1 MNIRAFVS
9 ILNWLPQYKKSFLQ
23 KDLLAG
29 FTIGVMLIPQAM
41 AYASVAGLPP
51 VYGLYAAL
59 VPVLI
64 YVLLGTSMQLSV
76 GPVAMLSLLTATA
89 LSSFGALDMSTYI
102 NYAVLLSFMVGC
114 LQVMLGVF
122 RLGFLVNFL
131 SYPVISGFTSAA
143 AAIIGLTQLK
153 HLLGVQIERSS
164 NVIVIVRSLLEKIDQ
179 VNVLALGIG
188 LTAILLIVV
197 LKKIHTAIPVL
208 LVAMLFGILTV
219 TFFDLGTSLEIT
231 RDIPSALP
239 HFSVFRFDYAI
250 LNQLFPMA
258 VTIALVGY
266 MQSIAVAKSL
276 ESQRGDHVVNA
287 NQELKAL
294 GFSNMIGAF
303 FQSYPVSGGIAR
315 TAVNNE
321 AGAKTPMAS
330 LFSAVLIVCTLLFLT
345 PLFYN
350 LPNTILASIILVAV
364 YGLIDVKEALFLYK
378 SNRIDFWLLVATFCA
393 TLFLGIEKG
402 IAIGVTLSLI
412 MVIYRSTKPHVAVLA
427 RVPGTHFYRNID
439 RFESLVPCK
448 DVLIYRFDAQIYF
461 ANISYFKD
469 TLAALVARK
478 GTALKL
484 IIIHGE
490 SINNLDSSAI
500 RMLKEINKK
509 YTKMGIK
516 IVFTALKGPV
526 RDAMS
531 KGGIFNGTDFENC
544 YMGIQ
549 QAMNCYADSVQRSE
563 NNGRYGKYISQIND

>member
-1 MNIRAFVS
+1 MNIRAFFP
-9 ILNWLPQYKKSFLQ
+9 ILEWLPTYKKSSLR
-23 KDLLAG
+23 KDVIAG

-76 GPVAMLSLLTATA
+76 GPVAMVSLLTATA
-89 LSSFGALDMSTYI
+89 LSSFGTVDMATYI
-102 NYAVLLSFMVGC
+102 NYALLLSFMVGC
-114 LQVMLGVF
+114 LQLLLGLF

-153 HLLGVQIERSS
+153 HLFGVNVARSS
-164 NVIVIVRSLLEKIDQ
+164 NVTVIVSDLFEKINEI
-179 VNVLALGIG
+179 NVLSISIG
-188 LTAILLIVV
+188 LFAIVLIIV
-197 LKKIHTAIPVL
+197 LKKINKSIPFL
-208 LVAMLFGILTV
+208 LIAMLFGIV
-219 TFFDLGTSLEIT
+219 VVSFFDLGNSVEIT
-231 RDIPSALP
+231 RDIPSSIP
-239 HFSVFRFDYAI
+239 RFSLFKFDYEI
-250 LNQLFPMA
+250 LNKLFPMA

-276 ESQRGDHVVNA
+276 ESQQGDHVVNA

-294 GFSNMIGAF
+294 GISNIVGSL

-315 TAVNNE
+315 TAVNTE

-330 LFSAVLIVCTLLFLT
+330 LFSALLILCTLLFLT

-350 LPNTILASIILVAV
+350 LPKTILASIILVAV
-364 YGLIDVKEALFLYK
+364 YGLIDVKEAVFLYK
-378 SNRIDFWLLVATFCA
+378 SNRVDFWLLIATFCA

-402 IAIGVTLSLI
+402 IAFGVTLSLV

-427 RVPGTHFYRNID
+427 RVPGTHFYRNIE
-439 RFESLVPCK
+439 RFDALVPCK
-448 DVLIYRFDAQIYF
+448 DVLIFRFDAQIYF
-461 ANISYFKD
+461 ANISYFKEKL
-469 TLAALVARK
+469 TSLVAEK
-478 GTALKL
+478 GSDLKL
-484 IIIHGE
+484 IILHGE

-500 RMLKEINKK
+500 KMLKEVHKK
-509 YTKMGIK
+509 YTQKGIK

-531 KGGIFNGTDFENC
+531 KGGVFNGIEFENC

-549 QAMNCYADSVQRSE
+549 QAMNAYQ
-563 NNGRYGKYISQIND
+563 NNNEQSGNKGKFGKYITQIND